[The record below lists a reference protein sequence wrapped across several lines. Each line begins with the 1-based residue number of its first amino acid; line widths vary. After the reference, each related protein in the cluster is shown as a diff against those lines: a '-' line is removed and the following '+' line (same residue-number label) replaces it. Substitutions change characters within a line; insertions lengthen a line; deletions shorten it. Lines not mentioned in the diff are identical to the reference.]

1 MCSGCIQWKFQSAET
16 WGLRFADMVG
26 NKLKP
31 FKPKITDAAIWEPT
45 NGLVVLD
52 AVFPHISYKFR
63 NKTLPIATFHVRI
76 SNSSCIENIYSFP
89 RTFRN
94 LKNPPWQIVTYS
106 ESGEVIGLNGI
117 AVHILNEL
125 ARKLNFT

>member
-16 WGLRFADMVG
+16 WGLRFADMIG

-31 FKPKITDAAIWEPT
+31 FKPKITDAAIWKPT

-63 NKTLPIATFHVRI
+63 NKTLPIATFHVR
-76 SNSSCIENIYSFP
+76 
-89 RTFRN
+89 
-94 LKNPPWQIVTYS
+94 
-106 ESGEVIGLNGI
+106 NGI
-117 AVHILNEL
+117 DHVASLFNHFSKRSVI
-125 ARKLNFT
+125 